1 MTELFGGFP
10 YDFYQGYNEVFLL
23 DSGYKHRRILYGLYH
38 IVNHFNLFGG
48 GYESQVNRMIHQI
61 VH

>member
-48 GYESQVNRMIHQI
+48 GYESQVN
-61 VH
+61 